1 MDNIQ
6 DKFKKE
12 IIFDLQKK
20 LGVKNIM
27 AVPKLKKIVVNVGVK
42 DAIADRKNVEK
53 VGLVLAQ
60 ITGQKPKVTKAKKSI
75 STFKLREGQEIGL
88 ATTLRGRRMYDFL
101 EKLVTIVLPRLRD
114 FHGVRR
120 TSFDGKGNY
129 TLGFSE
135 YTVFP
140 EINPGKIDSAMARQG
155 LEVCIVTTAKNNKE
169 GLMLLEALGMPFA
182 KG

>member
-88 ATTLRGRRMYDFL
+88 ATTLREKRMYDFF
-101 EKLVTIVLPRLRD
+101 EKLVTIILPRLRD

-135 YTVFP
+135 DMVFP
-140 EINPGKIDSAMARQG
+140 EVNPGKIDPAVARQG

-169 GLMLLEALGMPFA
+169 GLMLLEALGMPFQ